1 MKIGIKVVPNAKN
14 NSIIK
19 ENNLLKVYVKKPAID
34 NKANKEIIE
43 LLGKFFEVKKKN
55 VKIIK
60 GEKSRNKIVEI
71 SK

>member
-55 VKIIK
+55 VKIIN

>member
-60 GEKSRNKIVEI
+60 GEK
-71 SK
+71 